1 MPSDRLRSIVPMF
14 GGGTNYVD
22 TLDAIIE
29 FVEGYNPTTD
39 ELVGWHRGTF
49 AKVSSRDSI
58 MRRVSYLQQVGF
70 LREVDDQWELG
81 DTGRTYVQQQNTAT
95 LLRIMCERNV
105 GLRSL
110 LYGLSAAP
118 MPLSE
123 VSTQHSKH
131 TQNSGGVQN
140 RPIWPPSGS
149 TGYAVWD

>member
-29 FVEGYNPTTD
+29 FVDSYNPTTD

-70 LREVDDQWELG
+70 LRQADD
-81 DTGRTYVQQQNTAT
+81 
-95 LLRIMCERNV
+95 
-105 GLRSL
+105 
-110 LYGLSAAP
+110 
-118 MPLSE
+118 
-123 VSTQHSKH
+123 H
-131 TQNSGGVQN
+131 
-140 RPIWPPSGS
+140 
-149 TGYAVWD
+149 